1 MMNVSANEK
10 IYNWIVYILL
20 IGLCIITLYPFIFVF
35 MYSISDAA
43 ASGATA
49 ITFYPVKPT
58 TENYQAVF
66 SNNSIMRSFFI
77 TIARTVSGS
86 ILHIF
91 VTGLAAYALSKRNL
105 VFRNKILVFFIIP
118 MYFSGG
124 LLPYYVLITKIHLNN
139 NFLLY
144 IIPTVFGV
152 FNMLILKVFFEQIPA
167 SLEESAKIDGAN
179 EFSVFFKIIIPS
191 SMPVI
196 ATVLMFIGVTQ
207 WNSWFDALLFVT
219 KSNLMPLQTILYKI
233 ILENQATTME
243 QIMRLS
249 TKKSSVTPEAIK
261 MTALIIST
269 VPIVVIYPFLQKYFV
284 KGMMI
289 GAVKG

>member
-1 MMNVSANEK
+1 
-10 IYNWIVYILL
+10 
-20 IGLCIITLYPFIFVF
+20 

>member
-167 SLEESAKIDGAN
+167 SLEESAKIDGAS